1 MREYPKIE
9 TIFNR
14 DTEGTKK
21 LIFGTYRDETVKYL
35 RFNNWQFTEKID
47 GTNISVEWDGH
58 AVSFHGRTE
67 RAQIPKHLLE
77 YLEKTFL
84 TTEAEELF
92 EQTYGDKNVIL
103 YGEGYGAK
111 IQNGGNYRSD
121 VSFILF
127 DVLIGDNWQER
138 EWVEKTAKMFGID
151 VVPVVFAGSLEE
163 GIDYVMEHHPSTIG
177 TAMMEGIVGRPMVEM
192 RDRLG
197 KRIIVKIK
205 WEDFK
210 EFAKIQEEAKN
221 ANQRRIKRITV

>member
-9 TIFNR
+9 TIFSR

-35 RFNNWQFTEKID
+35 RFNDWQFTEKID

-84 TTEAEELF
+84 TTEVEELF

-151 VVPVVFAGSLEE
+151 VVPVVFVGSLEE
-163 GIDYVMEHHPSTIG
+163 GVDYVMEHHPSTIG

-221 ANQRRIKRITV
+221 TNESTCIS

>member
-9 TIFNR
+9 TIFSR

-35 RFNNWQFTEKID
+35 RFNDWQFTEKID

-151 VVPVVFAGSLEE
+151 VVPVVFVGSLEE
-163 GIDYVMEHHPSTIG
+163 GVDYVMEHHPSTIG

-205 WEDFK
+205 LEDFK
-210 EFAKIQEEAKN
+210 EFAKIPE
-221 ANQRRIKRITV
+221 

>member
-9 TIFNR
+9 TIFSR

-35 RFNNWQFTEKID
+35 RFNDWQFTEKID

-92 EQTYGDKNVIL
+92 EQTYGDKNVIM

-151 VVPVVFAGSLEE
+151 AVPVVFVGSLEE
-163 GIDYVMEHHPSTIG
+163 GVDYVMEHHPSTIG
-177 TAMMEGIVGRPMVEM
+177 TAMMEGVVGRPMVEM

-210 EFAKIQEEAKN
+210 EFAKIIKETKS
-221 ANQRRIKRITV
+221 ANE

>member
-35 RFNNWQFTEKID
+35 RFNDWQFTEKID

-151 VVPVVFAGSLEE
+151 VVPVVFVGSLEE
-163 GIDYVMEHHPSTIG
+163 GVDYVMEHHPSTIG

-205 WEDFK
+205 LEDFK
-210 EFAKIQEEAKN
+210 EFAKIPEEAKN
-221 ANQRRIKRITV
+221 AN

>member
-35 RFNNWQFTEKID
+35 RFNDWQFTEKID

-151 VVPVVFAGSLEE
+151 VVPVVFVGSLEE
-163 GIDYVMEHHPSTIG
+163 GVDYVMEHHPSTIG

-192 RDRLG
+192 KDRLD

-210 EFAKIQEEAKN
+210 EFAKILEEAKN
-221 ANQRRIKRITV
+221 ANE

>member
-35 RFNNWQFTEKID
+35 RFNDWQFTEKID

-151 VVPVVFAGSLEE
+151 VVPVVFVGSLEE

-210 EFAKIQEEAKN
+210 EFAKILEEAKN
-221 ANQRRIKRITV
+221 TNESTCVS

>member
-1 MREYPKIE
+1 MKEYPKIE
-9 TIFNR
+9 TIFSR

-21 LIFGTYRDETVKYL
+21 LIFGTYQNETVKYL

-47 GTNISVEWDGH
+47 GTNIGVEWDGH

-151 VVPVVFAGSLEE
+151 VVPVVFVGSLEE

-210 EFAKIQEEAKN
+210 EFAKIIKETKS
-221 ANQRRIKRITV
+221 ANE

>member
-21 LIFGTYRDETVKYL
+21 LILGTYRDETVKYL
-35 RFNNWQFTEKID
+35 RFNDWQFTEKID

-151 VVPVVFAGSLEE
+151 VVPVVFVGSLEE
-163 GIDYVMEHHPSTIG
+163 GVDYVMEHHPSTIG

-210 EFAKIQEEAKN
+210 EFAKILEEAKN
-221 ANQRRIKRITV
+221 AN

>member
-9 TIFNR
+9 TIFSR

-21 LIFGTYRDETVKYL
+21 LIFGTYQNETVKYL
-35 RFNNWQFTEKID
+35 RFNDWQFTEKID

-151 VVPVVFAGSLEE
+151 VVPVVFIGSLEE

-210 EFAKIQEEAKN
+210 EFAKILEEAKN
-221 ANQRRIKRITV
+221 TNE

>member
-9 TIFNR
+9 TIFSR

-21 LIFGTYRDETVKYL
+21 LIFGTYRDETIKYL
-35 RFNNWQFTEKID
+35 RLNDWQFTEKID

-151 VVPVVFAGSLEE
+151 VVPVVFVGSLEE
-163 GIDYVMEHHPSTIG
+163 GVDYVMEHHPSTIG

-210 EFAKIQEEAKN
+210 ELAKILEEAKN
-221 ANQRRIKRITV
+221 ANEQTSIS

>member
-35 RFNNWQFTEKID
+35 RFNDWQFTEKID

-151 VVPVVFAGSLEE
+151 VVSVVFVGSLEE
-163 GIDYVMEHHPSTIG
+163 GVDYVMEHHPSTIG
-177 TAMMEGIVGRPMVEM
+177 TAMMEGVVGRPMVEM

-210 EFAKIQEEAKN
+210 EFAKILEEAKN
-221 ANQRRIKRITV
+221 AN

>member
-151 VVPVVFAGSLEE
+151 VVPVVFVGSLEE

-210 EFAKIQEEAKN
+210 EFAKIKEAKN
-221 ANQRRIKRITV
+221 TNE

>member
-9 TIFNR
+9 TIFSR
-14 DTEGTKK
+14 DTEGMKK

-35 RFNNWQFTEKID
+35 RFNDWQFTEKID

-77 YLEKTFL
+77 YLERTFL

-92 EQTYGDKNVIL
+92 EQTYGDNNVIL

-151 VVPVVFAGSLEE
+151 VVPVVFVGSLEE

-177 TAMMEGIVGRPMVEM
+177 TAMMEGVVGRPMVEM
-192 RDRLG
+192 KDRLG

-210 EFAKIQEEAKN
+210 EFAKILEEAKN
-221 ANQRRIKRITV
+221 AN

>member
-21 LIFGTYRDETVKYL
+21 LILGTYRDETVKYL
-35 RFNNWQFTEKID
+35 RFNDWQFTEKID

-151 VVPVVFAGSLEE
+151 VVPVVFVGSLEE

-210 EFAKIQEEAKN
+210 EFAKILEEAKN
-221 ANQRRIKRITV
+221 TNE

>member
-9 TIFNR
+9 TIFSR

-35 RFNNWQFTEKID
+35 RFNDWQFTEKID

-151 VVPVVFAGSLEE
+151 VVPVVFVGSLEE
-163 GIDYVMEHHPSTIG
+163 GVDYVMEHHPSTIG

-210 EFAKIQEEAKN
+210 EFAKILREAKN
-221 ANQRRIKRITV
+221 TNESTCVS

>member
-9 TIFNR
+9 TIFSR

-35 RFNNWQFTEKID
+35 RFNDWQFTEKID

-151 VVPVVFAGSLEE
+151 VVPVVFVGSLEE

-192 RDRLG
+192 RDRLS

-210 EFAKIQEEAKN
+210 EFAKILEEAKN
-221 ANQRRIKRITV
+221 AN

>member
-35 RFNNWQFTEKID
+35 RFNDWQFTEKID
-47 GTNISVEWDGH
+47 ETNISVEWDGH
-58 AVSFHGRTE
+58 AISFHGRTE

-151 VVPVVFAGSLEE
+151 VVPVVFVGSLEE
-163 GIDYVMEHHPSTIG
+163 GVDYVMEHHPSTIG

-210 EFAKIQEEAKN
+210 EFVKIPEEAKN
-221 ANQRRIKRITV
+221 AN

>member
-9 TIFNR
+9 TIFSR

-35 RFNNWQFTEKID
+35 RFNDWQFTEKID

-84 TTEAEELF
+84 ITEAEELF

-151 VVPVVFAGSLEE
+151 VVPVVFVGSLEE
-163 GIDYVMEHHPSTIG
+163 GVDYVMEHHPSTIG

-221 ANQRRIKRITV
+221 ANE

>member
-35 RFNNWQFTEKID
+35 RFNDWQFTEKID

-67 RAQIPKHLLE
+67 RAQIPKQLLE

-92 EQTYGDKNVIL
+92 EQTYGNKNVIL

-151 VVPVVFAGSLEE
+151 VVPVVFVGSLEE

-210 EFAKIQEEAKN
+210 EFAKIVEETKN
-221 ANQRRIKRITV
+221 ANE

>member
-21 LIFGTYRDETVKYL
+21 LIFETYRDETVKYL
-35 RFNNWQFTEKID
+35 RFNDWQFTEKID

-151 VVPVVFAGSLEE
+151 VVPVVFVGSLEE

-210 EFAKIQEEAKN
+210 EFAKIPKETKN
-221 ANQRRIKRITV
+221 ANE

>member
-35 RFNNWQFTEKID
+35 RFNDWQFTEKID

-138 EWVEKTAKMFGID
+138 EWVEKTATMFGID
-151 VVPVVFAGSLEE
+151 VVPVVFVGSLEE
-163 GIDYVMEHHPSTIG
+163 GVDYVMEHHPSTIG

-210 EFAKIQEEAKN
+210 EFAKIPEEAKN
-221 ANQRRIKRITV
+221 AN

>member
-1 MREYPKIE
+1 MREYPTIE
-9 TIFNR
+9 TILSR

-35 RFNNWQFTEKID
+35 RFNDWQFTEKID

-67 RAQIPKHLLE
+67 KAQIPKHLLE

-151 VVPVVFAGSLEE
+151 VVPVVFVGTLEE

-210 EFAKIQEEAKN
+210 EFAKILEEAKN
-221 ANQRRIKRITV
+221 AN

>member
-35 RFNNWQFTEKID
+35 RFNDWQFTEKID

-121 VSFILF
+121 ASFILF

-151 VVPVVFAGSLEE
+151 VVPVVFVGSLEE
-163 GIDYVMEHHPSTIG
+163 GVDYVMEHHPSTIG
-177 TAMMEGIVGRPMVEM
+177 TAMMEGVVGRPMVEM

-210 EFAKIQEEAKN
+210 EFAKIIKEAKS
-221 ANQRRIKRITV
+221 ANE

>member
-9 TIFNR
+9 TIFSR

-35 RFNNWQFTEKID
+35 RFNDWQFTEKID

-67 RAQIPKHLLE
+67 RAQIPKHLFE

-151 VVPVVFAGSLEE
+151 VVPVVFVGSLEE
-163 GIDYVMEHHPSTIG
+163 GVDYVMEHHPSTIG

-210 EFAKIQEEAKN
+210 EFVKIPEEAKN
-221 ANQRRIKRITV
+221 ANE